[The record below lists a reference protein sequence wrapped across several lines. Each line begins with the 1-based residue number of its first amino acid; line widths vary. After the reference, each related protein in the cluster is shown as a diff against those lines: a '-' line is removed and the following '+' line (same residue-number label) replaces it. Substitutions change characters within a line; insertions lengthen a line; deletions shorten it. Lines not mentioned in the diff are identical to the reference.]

1 MNSPLTRRDFLTTTA
16 AAAAAASAAPGLGA
30 ADLAPS
36 PKRALQKGI
45 MTQESGATHG
55 PHLRELTA

>member
-1 MNSPLTRRDFLTTTA
+1 MNSPLTRRDFLTTT
-16 AAAAAASAAPGLGA
+16 AAASAAPGLGA